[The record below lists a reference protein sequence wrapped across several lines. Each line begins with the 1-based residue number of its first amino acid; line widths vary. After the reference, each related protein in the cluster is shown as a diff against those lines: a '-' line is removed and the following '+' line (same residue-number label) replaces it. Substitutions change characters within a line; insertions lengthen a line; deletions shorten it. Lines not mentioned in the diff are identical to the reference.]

1 MLTRVARRAAGGG
14 PSPGPRAWYAPRAW
28 GIYGSVTSLAVLARA
43 CARHAVTRPAG
54 PAALAA
60 LALAGVTAAA
70 GLPAADAAS
79 QQAAGGHVAGVP
91 AASGVLVP
99 AVPGGGLLQPAGVA
113 PSVAVTPAARQ
124 ADVAKVGKLMRVDI
138 LVVSHDALPATA
150 AARVARLPGVQAAR
164 AVDAA
169 RIQVNGKF
177 VAMLGVDPSTFRD
190 FAAGPT
196 ARSSQLWQNVAAGG
210 IAVSYTMGQQDKLPL
225 GGTVQV
231 AGKQLESLRV
241 GGFGTVGIGG
251 VDAVVSAQVARS
263 LGFPVGNAIMVSAP
277 DAKIASLVHKIK
289 AKMPKGTL
297 VEPLVAVAATG
308 RPTAAGTVGSPAG
321 SSSVGAGQTGATLT
335 TTQLIAMLKAA
346 VSRVGLPYV
355 WGAAGPNSFDCSGLV
370 QWAFAQAGILM
381 PRVAAA
387 QALTG
392 PAVPV
397 SQLQPGDL
405 LFYHTDPTAPGY
417 VSHVAIYLGKGL
429 EVQAPEPGEDVQ
441 IVPLWLGSEFAGAV
455 QVDPAIAA
463 QVAGNPVG

>member
-1 MLTRVARRAAGGG
+1 M
-14 PSPGPRAWYAPRAW
+14 
-28 GIYGSVTSLAVLARA
+28 TSLPVLARA
-43 CARHAVTRPAG
+43 CARHTVARPAG

-60 LALAGVTAAA
+60 LALLGVTAAA
-70 GLPAADAAS
+70 GLPAAQAAS
-79 QQAAGGHVAGVP
+79 QQAAGGHLIGVP
-91 AASGVLVP
+91 AGSDVPVP
-99 AVPGGGLLQPAGVA
+99 ATPDGSIMQPAGAA
-113 PSVAVTPAARQ
+113 PTVAVTEAAAQ
-124 ADVAKVGKLMRVDI
+124 QPDVAPVGKLMRVDI
-138 LVVSHDALPATA
+138 LVVSHDALPSSA
-150 AARVARLPGVQAAR
+150 AAKVARLPGVQAAR

-196 ARSSQLWQNVAAGG
+196 ARSSQLWRNVAAGG
-210 IAVSYTMGQQDKLPL
+210 IAVSYTMGRQDKLPL
-225 GGTVQV
+225 GGAVQV
-231 AGKQLESLRV
+231 NGRQREALRV

-277 DAKIASLVHKIK
+277 HAQIASLVRKIK
-289 AKMPKGTL
+289 AKMPHHTL
-297 VEPLVAVAATG
+297 VEPLVTTVATG
-308 RPTAAGTVGSPAG
+308 QPAAASAVGSGGGVAPG
-321 SSSVGAGQTGATLT
+321 TGASTGQPGSALT

-346 VSRVGLPYV
+346 VSRAGLPYV

-370 QWAFAQAGILM
+370 QWSFAQAGIVM
-381 PRVAAA
+381 PRVAAD
-387 QALTG
+387 QARTG
-392 PAVPV
+392 PAVSV

-405 LFYHTDPTAPGY
+405 LFYHTDPTAPDY

-429 EVQAPEPGEDVQ
+429 EIQAPEPGQDVQ

>member
-1 MLTRVARRAAGGG
+1 
-14 PSPGPRAWYAPRAW
+14 
-28 GIYGSVTSLAVLARA
+28 VTSLPELARA
-43 CARHAVTRPAG
+43 CARHAVPRPAG
-54 PAALAA
+54 LAALAA
-60 LALAGVTAAA
+60 LALLGATAAA
-70 GLPAADAAS
+70 GLPAAQAAS
-79 QQAAGGHVAGVP
+79 QHPAGGHVIGVP
-91 AASGVLVP
+91 AAGDVPVP
-99 AVPGGGLLQPAGVA
+99 AAPDGSLLQPGGATVTA
-113 PSVAVTPAARQ
+113 ETPATTER
-124 ADVAKVGKLMRVDI
+124 ADVAPVGKLMRVDI
-138 LVVSHDALPATA
+138 LVVSHDALPAKA
-150 AARVARLPGVQAAR
+150 AAKVARLSGVQAAG

-210 IAVSYTMGQQDKLPL
+210 IAVSYTMGKQDKLPL

-231 AGKQLESLRV
+231 NGRQREALRV

-277 DAKIASLVHKIK
+277 HAKITSLVHKIK
-289 AKMPKGTL
+289 AKMPHGTL
-297 VEPLVAVAATG
+297 VEPLVTTESTGKPAPASAVGTG
-308 RPTAAGTVGSPAG
+308 STPTSTGQPGSA
-321 SSSVGAGQTGATLT
+321 LT

-370 QWAFAQAGILM
+370 QWSFAQAGIVM
-381 PRVAAA
+381 PRVAAD
-387 QALTG
+387 QARTG
-392 PAVPV
+392 PAVSV

-405 LFYHTDPTAPGY
+405 LFYHTDPTAPDY

-429 EVQAPEPGEDVQ
+429 EIQAPQPGQDVQ

>member
-1 MLTRVARRAAGGG
+1 
-14 PSPGPRAWYAPRAW
+14 
-28 GIYGSVTSLAVLARA
+28 VTSLPVLVRA
-43 CARHAVTRPAG
+43 CARHAVARPAG

-60 LALAGVTAAA
+60 LALLGVTATA
-70 GLPAADAAS
+70 GLPAAQAAS
-79 QQAAGGHVAGVP
+79 QQAAGRHAIGVP
-91 AASGVLVP
+91 ATGEVSVP
-99 AVPGGGLLQPAGVA
+99 AAPDGSVLQPAGPA
-113 PSVAVTPAARQ
+113 PAVAVSAAAARQ
-124 ADVAKVGKLMRVDI
+124 AGVAPVGKLMRVDV
-138 LVVSHDALPATA
+138 LVVSHDALPASTA
-150 AARVARLPGVQAAR
+150 AKVARLPGVQAAR

-196 ARSSQLWQNVAAGG
+196 AKSSQLWQNVAAGG
-210 IAVSYTMGQQDKLPL
+210 IAVSYTMGKQDKLPL

-231 AGKQLESLRV
+231 NGRQRESLRV

-277 DAKIASLVHKIK
+277 HAQIATLVHRIK
-289 AKMPKGTL
+289 AKMPRHTL
-297 VEPLVAVAATG
+297 VEPLVSTAATG
-308 RPTAAGTVGSPAG
+308 RPAAAGTVGAPAG
-321 SSSVGAGQTGATLT
+321 SSQAGTPVGTGQTGSALT

-370 QWAFAQAGILM
+370 QWSFAQAGILM
-381 PRVAAA
+381 PRVAAD
-387 QALTG
+387 QARTG
-392 PAVPV
+392 PAVAA

-405 LFYHTDPTAPGY
+405 LFYHTDPTAPDY

-429 EVQAPEPGEDVQ
+429 EIQAPQPGQDVQ
-441 IVPLWLGSEFAGAV
+441 IIPLWLGSEFAGAV

>member
-1 MLTRVARRAAGGG
+1 M
-14 PSPGPRAWYAPRAW
+14 
-28 GIYGSVTSLAVLARA
+28 TSLPVLARA
-43 CARHAVTRPAG
+43 RARRAVTRPAG

-60 LALAGVTAAA
+60 LALLGTGLAA
-70 GLPAADAAS
+70 GLPAAQAAS
-79 QQAAGGHVAGVP
+79 QQPAGAHVIPGGAVAATPSAPAGSLLRP
-91 AASGVLVP
+91 DGAAASLVTTAATVSGP
-99 AVPGGGLLQPAGVA
+99 AVA
-113 PSVAVTPAARQ
+113 P
-124 ADVAKVGKLMRVDI
+124 VGKLMTADVMI
-138 LVVSHDALPATA
+138 VSHKALPADA
-150 AARVARLPGVQAAR
+150 AAKVARLPGVQAAR

-196 ARSSQLWQNVAAGG
+196 ARSSQLWRNVAAGG
-210 IAVSYTMGQQDKLPL
+210 MAVSYTMGQQDKLPL

-231 AGKQLESLRV
+231 AGRKLESLRV

-263 LGFPVGNAIMVSAP
+263 LGFPIGNAIMVSAP
-277 DAKIASLVHKIK
+277 HAQIASLVRKIK
-289 AKMPKGTL
+289 AKMPQGAL
-297 VEPLVAVAATG
+297 VEPLVDRGQDRAPGGRRDGRRGPAAASPVGTG
-308 RPTAAGTVGSPAG
+308 PAG
-321 SSSVGAGQTGATLT
+321 SALT
-335 TTQLIAMLKAA
+335 TTELIAMLKAA

-370 QWAFAQAGILM
+370 QWSFAQAGIVM
-381 PRVAAA
+381 PRVAAD
-387 QALTG
+387 QARTG

-429 EVQAPEPGEDVQ
+429 EDPG
-441 IVPLWLGSEFAGAV
+441 AGAGRERADRAALAGQRV
-455 QVDPAIAA
+455 RRRGPGGPGHRRPGRRQPGRLTPAPAFRNR
-463 QVAGNPVG
+463 VADSFTRSGAHG

>member
-1 MLTRVARRAAGGG
+1 M
-14 PSPGPRAWYAPRAW
+14 PE
-28 GIYGSVTSLAVLARA
+28 LARA
-43 CARHAVTRPAG
+43 CARHAVARSAG

-60 LALAGVTAAA
+60 LALLGATATA
-70 GLPAADAAS
+70 GLPAAQAAS
-79 QQAAGGHVAGVP
+79 QRPAGGHVIGVP
-91 AASGVLVP
+91 AAGDVPVP
-99 AVPGGGLLQPAGVA
+99 AAPDGSLLQAGKDA
-113 PSVAVTPAARQ
+113 SGTAVTPGTAKR
-124 ADVAKVGKLMRVDI
+124 ADVAPVGKLMRVDI
-138 LVVSHDALPATA
+138 LVVSHDALPAKA
-150 AARVARLPGVQAAR
+150 AAKVARLSGVQAAR

-210 IAVSYTMGQQDKLPL
+210 IAVSYTMGKQDKLPL

-231 AGKQLESLRV
+231 NGRQREALRV

-263 LGFPVGNAIMVSAP
+263 LGFPVGNAIMISAP
-277 DAKIASLVHKIK
+277 HAQIASLVHKIK
-289 AKMPKGTL
+289 AKMPRHTL
-297 VEPLVAVAATG
+297 VEPLVTTEATG
-308 RPTAAGTVGSPAG
+308 QPAPASAVGTGSTPVSTSRPGSA
-321 SSSVGAGQTGATLT
+321 LT

-370 QWAFAQAGILM
+370 QWSFAQAGIVM
-381 PRVAAA
+381 PRVAAD
-387 QALTG
+387 QARTG
-392 PAVPV
+392 PAVSV

-405 LFYHTDPTAPGY
+405 LFYHTDPTAPDY

-429 EVQAPEPGEDVQ
+429 EIQAPQPGQDVQ
-441 IVPLWLGSEFAGAV
+441 IVPVWLGSEFAGAV

>member
-1 MLTRVARRAAGGG
+1 V
-14 PSPGPRAWYAPRAW
+14 
-28 GIYGSVTSLAVLARA
+28 ISLPVLARA
-43 CARHAVTRPAG
+43 CARHAVARPAG

-60 LALAGVTAAA
+60 LALLGVTAAA
-70 GLPAADAAS
+70 GLPAAEAAS
-79 QQAAGGHVAGVP
+79 QQAAGGHVVGVP

-99 AVPGGGLLQPAGVA
+99 AVPDGSLLQPAGAV
-113 PSVAVTPAARQ
+113 PSVAVTAAARQ
-124 ADVAKVGKLMRVDI
+124 SDVAPAGKLMRVDI
-138 LVVSHDALPATA
+138 LVVSHDALPATT

-231 AGKQLESLRV
+231 AGRQLESLRV

-289 AKMPKGTL
+289 AKMPHGTL
-297 VEPLVAVAATG
+297 VEPLVAAAATG
-308 RPTAAGTVGSPAG
+308 RPAAAGTVGAG
-321 SSSVGAGQTGATLT
+321 SQASPVGTGQTGAALT

-370 QWAFAQAGILM
+370 QWSFAQAGILM
-381 PRVAAA
+381 PRVAAD
-387 QALTG
+387 QARTG

-405 LFYHTDPTAPGY
+405 LFYHTDPTAPDY

>member
-1 MLTRVARRAAGGG
+1 M
-14 PSPGPRAWYAPRAW
+14 
-28 GIYGSVTSLAVLARA
+28 TSLPVRARA
-43 CARHAVTRPAG
+43 CARHAVARPAG

-60 LALAGVTAAA
+60 LALLGVTAAA
-70 GLPAADAAS
+70 GLPAAQAAS
-79 QQAAGGHVAGVP
+79 QQAAGGHVIGVP
-91 AASGVLVP
+91 AASDVPVP
-99 AVPGGGLLQPAGVA
+99 AAPDGSIMQPAGAA
-113 PSVAVTPAARQ
+113 PAVAVTAAAAQQ
-124 ADVAKVGKLMRVDI
+124 ADVAPVGKLMRVDI
-138 LVVSHDALPATA
+138 LVVSHDALPASA

-210 IAVSYTMGQQDKLPL
+210 IAVSYTMGRQDKLPL

-231 AGKQLESLRV
+231 NGRQREALRV

-277 DAKIASLVHKIK
+277 HAQIASLVRKIK
-289 AKMPKGTL
+289 AKMPHDTL
-297 VEPLVAVAATG
+297 VEPLVTTAATG
-308 RPTAAGTVGSPAG
+308 QPAAASAVGAGSGVAAGTGASTGQPGSA
-321 SSSVGAGQTGATLT
+321 LT

-370 QWAFAQAGILM
+370 QWSFAQAGIVM
-381 PRVAAA
+381 PRVAAD
-387 QALTG
+387 QARTG

-405 LFYHTDPTAPGY
+405 LFYHTDPTAPDY

-429 EVQAPEPGEDVQ
+429 EIQAPEPGQDVQ